1 MVRQLFE
8 TIQHV
13 EILTFETVLPE
24 DDADKH

>member
-8 TIQHV
+8 TIRHV
-13 EILTFETVLPE
+13 EKLTFEMVLPE